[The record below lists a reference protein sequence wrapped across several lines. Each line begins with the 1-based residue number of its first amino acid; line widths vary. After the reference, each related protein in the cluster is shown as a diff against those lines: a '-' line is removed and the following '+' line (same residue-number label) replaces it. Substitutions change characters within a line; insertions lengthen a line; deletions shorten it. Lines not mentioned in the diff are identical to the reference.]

1 MTTNTVTRE
10 STSTTRH
17 HNATSTSS
25 IPHYEP
31 CESNKNNIHSIL
43 RTQPTPI
50 TNIEDLYIVH
60 HEMPHMKG
68 STLRETI
75 IPATDRADART
86 PVAIRAARK
95 AQLTPRQ
102 RRQLERE
109 AHLLRV
115 SGADAA
121 SCNHFVRLHAF
132 VETALSVYV
141 VTERLGCDLE
151 DHCRRSAAPLPEATV
166 CHIMRCVLR
175 AVAYLHEH
183 DVAHN
188 NIAMHNIFIDDTQ
201 SSGSGAVVRV
211 GGLSRVSRAR
221 DASERAAASR
231 GDVCRCGVLMY
242 NLLLLHGDDSGGG
255 VAVDEA
261 EALRRLSDGKSLFPT
276 TSPSLSSRSNAAKQL
291 VRRLLLNS
299 NNVSSSYGEDK
310 SPLSASDALRHHFFL
325 HVNATESDPA
335 AVEAVGRKSTL
346 SDAVADATPLLSFHT
361 PMSVS
366 PTTTTTNGPRPS
378 AFDDYISIAP
388 RGPISYVDFETPT
401 SPTHYRVMGLKKT
414 SSNVSSTTP
423 TGEPPRQRACSARAR
438 GGALPRDQNS
448 HVHLELPCAS
458 SSPPRHRRASS
469 CSDMLRKGTSTS
481 ASHSKHLMVCSLE
494 GGNLHARRRSSSNA
508 SNFSDVKPQKNH

>member
-261 EALRRLSDGKSLFPT
+261 EALRCLSDGKSLFPT

-291 VRRLLLNS
+291 VRRLLDPEE
-299 NNVSSSYGEDK
+299 G
-310 SPLSASDALRHHFFL
+310 LSASDALRHHFFGPSL
-325 HVNATESDPA
+325 LDGDCALFWSVADDAPLVSLSSSSLGVSDSL
-335 AVEAVGRKSTL
+335 VEFVGRSQTMSEKGH
-346 SDAVADATPLLSFHT
+346 VATP
-361 PMSVS
+361 
-366 PTTTTTNGPRPS
+366 
-378 AFDDYISIAP
+378 
-388 RGPISYVDFETPT
+388 TPT
-401 SPTHYRVMGLKKT
+401 PTLT
-414 SSNVSSTTP
+414 
-423 TGEPPRQRACSARAR
+423 
-438 GGALPRDQNS
+438 
-448 HVHLELPCAS
+448 
-458 SSPPRHRRASS
+458 
-469 CSDMLRKGTSTS
+469 TSTIIRRRDS
-481 ASHSKHLMVCSLE
+481 SENVFAKKNSKLGVENGQILK
-494 GGNLHARRRSSSNA
+494 RSSS
-508 SNFSDVKPQKNH
+508 SKKLLKTKLV

>member
-261 EALRRLSDGKSLFPT
+261 EALRRLSDLFPT

-291 VRRLLLNS
+291 VRRLLDPEE
-299 NNVSSSYGEDK
+299 G
-310 SPLSASDALRHHFFL
+310 LSASDALRHHFFL

-335 AVEAVGRKSTL
+335 AVEAVGRTL
-346 SDAVADATPLLSFHT
+346 SAAVAPLRHHFFGPSLLDGDCALFWSVADDAPLVSLSSSSLGVSDSLVEFVGRSQTMSEKATP
-361 PMSVS
+361 
-366 PTTTTTNGPRPS
+366 
-378 AFDDYISIAP
+378 
-388 RGPISYVDFETPT
+388 TPT
-401 SPTHYRVMGLKKT
+401 PTL
-414 SSNVSSTTP
+414 TTP
-423 TGEPPRQRACSARAR
+423 TIIRR
-438 GGALPRDQNS
+438 RDSSESNVFAKKNS
-448 HVHLELPCAS
+448 KLGVENGQIL
-458 SSPPRHRRASS
+458 
-469 CSDMLRKGTSTS
+469 K
-481 ASHSKHLMVCSLE
+481 
-494 GGNLHARRRSSSNA
+494 RSSS
-508 SNFSDVKPQKNH
+508 SKKLLKTKLV